1 MKKKLLCLLAIC
13 SMSMAAWAQEMT
25 YVLVISQKDGTT
37 TTFTLDQNPVIKFV
51 GDDIQIYTDES
62 YKGGE
67 VTYFSCHLDE
77 LNISHYAEN
86 DVTAIEDAKADK
98 AGVKVSYTDGQNV
111 VVSGLAETD
120 KLSLYALDGR
130 KVEDFASE
138 GGQANISLAKLPAGV
153 YVVNINSKQSF
164 KIMKR

>member
-98 AGVKVSYTDGQNV
+98 AGVKVTYTDGQNV

-120 KLSLYALDGR
+120 RLSLYALDGR

-138 GGQANISLAKLPAGV
+138 GGQANISLAKLSAGV